1 MITAI
6 ASLRTACTF
15 LICMPPFYIEEQPSI
30 NKNLKNIRQVIIAKP
45 AFIKKNYTSWLEA
58 LPWSTISVLK
68 SAAR

>member
-45 AFIKKNYTSWLEA
+45 AFIKKITL
-58 LPWSTISVLK
+58 LGLK
-68 SAAR
+68 PYRGQPFPC